1 MKDNAQRLLSEWAC
15 TIGDVVLRTV
25 WIALVAVCTFGLMK
39 ACSWADE
46 GSRPVPAPALLPS
59 ERANDINHGRP

>member
-25 WIALVAVCTFGLMK
+25 WIALVAVCTIGLMK

-46 GSRPVPAPALLPS
+46 GSRPEPQPARIGS
-59 ERANDINHGRP
+59 ERVWDINHGKP